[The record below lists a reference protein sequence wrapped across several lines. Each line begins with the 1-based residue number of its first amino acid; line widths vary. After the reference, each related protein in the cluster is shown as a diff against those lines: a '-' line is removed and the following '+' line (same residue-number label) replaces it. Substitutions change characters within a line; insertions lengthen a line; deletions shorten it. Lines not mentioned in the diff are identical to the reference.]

1 MMRNSTQRIK
11 RGLLWSLTA
20 ILLLAIAT
28 TLWAYQTLRASLP
41 LVQGE
46 QPLVGLS
53 ASVQIERDAA
63 GVATLTAANRLD
75 ASRALGFLHAQER
88 FFQMDI
94 LRRRAAGELSELV
107 GEAVL
112 ELDRSARIH
121 RFRQRA
127 TALLEQMSAA
137 DLEQLHAYTDG
148 VNAGLA
154 TLKQRPFEY
163 IVLRQPPAAWQPADT
178 LLTIYA
184 MYLQL
189 HARQIDLQ
197 TTRGLLWDQ
206 LPEDVAAFLDP
217 QGTIWDAP
225 LDTTQVELVGIPD
238 AYQFDLRNLYPQS
251 LVESLPETPD
261 QGSNAWAVAGGLT
274 VHGGAVLANDMHLE
288 LSVPN
293 TWYRVVLRY
302 GEPQRQIV
310 GVTLPGAP
318 AIVVGSNGHL
328 AWGFTNSQG
337 DWSDLITLE
346 VTEQGDYRT
355 PDGNRSFEHYHEPL
369 VVAGGQDQRLT
380 IRETHWGPVVD
391 EDHHG
396 HPRVLRWTA
405 HHPQAVNLDL
415 IRLETA
421 EDVNT
426 GLDIAKRT
434 GIPNQNILLADAS
447 GQIAWT
453 IAGPMPKRAGCDTR
467 RPLNWQV
474 ADACWLG
481 WLPPTQYPYIL
492 NPSGQRLWS
501 ANARQVGGSAL
512 THLGDGGYALGVR
525 AQQIR
530 EALQALDQ
538 VSETD
543 LLAIQLEDHSVLMH
557 AWRSRLRA
565 VVDQSAIAAV
575 PERAILRDIVAGEHI
590 PQASID
596 AVDYR
601 LIQQF
606 RFEVSQRVFAPLNSW
621 LQSQDER
628 FDYAH
633 IRQREGPLW
642 TLVNQQ
648 PTHWLNPEFS
658 DWQALLLDAADA
670 VIERIGAEQLAQA
683 RWGEVNILHMQH
695 PLSQVLPWGQRWLDM
710 PTQALPGAVHVPR
723 VQSPRN
729 GASQRL
735 VVSPGRE
742 EQGLFHMP
750 GGQSGHPLSPYYRAG
765 HEDWVMGHPSPLL
778 PGAVRY
784 TLYLHPG

>member
-1 MMRNSTQRIK
+1 MQNSTQRIK
-11 RGLLWSLTA
+11 RGLLWTLA
-20 ILLLAIAT
+20 AVLLLTGTA
-28 TLWAYQTLRASLP
+28 TLWAYHTLRASLP
-41 LVQGE
+41 LVEGE
-46 QPLVGLS
+46 QPLAGLS
-53 ASVQIERDAA
+53 ASVRIERDAA

-75 ASRALGFLHAQER
+75 ATRTLGFLHAQER
-88 FFQMDI
+88 FFQMDL
-94 LRRRAAGELSELV
+94 LRRSAAGELSALV
-107 GEAVL
+107 GEAAL
-112 ELDRSARIH
+112 PLDRSTRTH

-127 TALLEQMSAA
+127 TAALAQMSAA
-137 DLEQLHAYTDG
+137 DLDQLHAYTEG

-154 TLKQRPFEY
+154 ALQQRPFEY
-163 IVLRQPPAAWQPADT
+163 WLLRQHPAAWQPADT

-189 HARQIDLQ
+189 HARQIHLQ
-197 TTRGLLWDQ
+197 TTRGLLWDH
-206 LPEDVAAFLDP
+206 LPADAAAFLDP
-217 QGTIWDAP
+217 KGTPWDAP
-225 LDTTQVELVGIPD
+225 LDATQVEWVGIPSAD
-238 AYQFDLRNLYPQS
+238 PFNLRDLAPQS
-251 LVESLPETPD
+251 RVESIPETPD

-274 VHGGAVLANDMHLE
+274 AHGGAMLANDMHLE

-318 AIVVGSNGHL
+318 AVVVGSNGQL

-337 DWSDLITLE
+337 DWSDLIILE
-346 VTEQGDYRT
+346 VTANGEYRT
-355 PDGNRSFEHYHEPL
+355 PQGKRSFEHYHERL
-369 VVAGGQDQRLT
+369 VVASGQDQWLT
-380 IRETHWGPVVD
+380 IRETHWGPVID

-396 HPRVLRWTA
+396 QPRVLRWTA
-405 HHPQAVNLDL
+405 HYPQAVNFDL
-415 IRLETA
+415 MRLETTT
-421 EDVNT
+421 DVNT
-426 GLDIAKRT
+426 GLEMAT
-434 GIPNQNILLADAS
+434 GMGLPNQNILLADAS

-453 IAGPMPKRAGCDTR
+453 IAGPIPKRAGCDTR
-467 RPLNWQV
+467 RPLDWRQ

-481 WLPPTQYPYIL
+481 WLAPTHYPYIL

-512 THLGDGGYALGVR
+512 THLGDGGYALGAR
-525 AQQIR
+525 AQHIKKS
-530 EALQALDQ
+530 LQALEQ

-543 LLAIQLEDHSVLMH
+543 LLAIQLADHSALMQ
-557 AWRSRLRA
+557 AWRPQLRA
-565 VVDQSAIAAV
+565 VVDDAALAAA
-575 PERAILRDIVAGEHI
+575 PERALLRDLVAGEHK
-590 PQASID
+590 PQASVD

-601 LIQQF
+601 LIQHF
-606 RFEVSQRVFAPLNSW
+606 RSEVSQRVFAPLNSW
-621 LQSQDER
+621 LQAKDER

-642 TLVNQQ
+642 TLLNQQ
-648 PTHWLNPEFS
+648 PDHWLNAQFS

-670 VIERIGAEQLAQA
+670 VIERIGAEQLTQA

-695 PLSQVLPWGQRWLDM
+695 PLSPALPWGQRWLDM
-710 PTQALPGAVHVPR
+710 PAQALPGAVHVPR
-723 VQSPRN
+723 VQSPHN

-742 EQGLFHMP
+742 QEGLFHMP

-765 HEDWVMGHPSPLL
+765 HEDWVMGYPSPLL